1 MLQSVPRGRND
12 EFARFFEFGTAP
24 AKYLA
29 SAEHPPNHS
38 RRNRKMTEANSFS
51 SRLAAA
57 ASALMLSL
65 VLFTNTVST
74 PAEVSNVNLA
84 SAYVGAV
91 A

>member
-1 MLQSVPRGRND
+1 MN
-12 EFARFFEFGTAP
+12 AT
-24 AKYLA
+24 
-29 SAEHPPNHS
+29 
-38 RRNRKMTEANSFS
+38 NSYS

-65 VLFTNTVST
+65 VLFTNTIST
-74 PAEVSNVNLA
+74 PSASAPVSLA

>member
-1 MLQSVPRGRND
+1 M
-12 EFARFFEFGTAP
+12 TA
-24 AKYLA
+24 
-29 SAEHPPNHS
+29 
-38 RRNRKMTEANSFS
+38 ANSIS

-74 PAEVSNVNLA
+74 PAEVSNVNFA

>member
-1 MLQSVPRGRND
+1 M
-12 EFARFFEFGTAP
+12 TA
-24 AKYLA
+24 
-29 SAEHPPNHS
+29 SN
-38 RRNRKMTEANSFS
+38 TFS

-65 VLFTNTVST
+65 VLFTNTISP
-74 PAEVSNVNLA
+74 PADVTNVNLA

>member
-1 MLQSVPRGRND
+1 
-12 EFARFFEFGTAP
+12 
-24 AKYLA
+24 
-29 SAEHPPNHS
+29 
-38 RRNRKMTEANSFS
+38 MTEANSFS

-65 VLFTNTVST
+65 VLFTNTVSI

>member
-1 MLQSVPRGRND
+1 M
-12 EFARFFEFGTAP
+12 TA
-24 AKYLA
+24 
-29 SAEHPPNHS
+29 SN
-38 RRNRKMTEANSFS
+38 TFS

-65 VLFTNTVST
+65 VLFTNTIST
-74 PAEVSNVNLA
+74 PADVTNVNLA